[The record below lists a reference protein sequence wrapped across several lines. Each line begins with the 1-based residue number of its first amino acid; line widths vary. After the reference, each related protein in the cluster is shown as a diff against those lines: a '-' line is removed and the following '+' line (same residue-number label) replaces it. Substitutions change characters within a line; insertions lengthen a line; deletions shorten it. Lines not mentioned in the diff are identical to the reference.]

1 MTFRALIAGGVLLA
15 ACLMMVMPVSA
26 AINTIPQGATVFIG
40 EQGLDVTAATGT
52 APMIAWF
59 SSGTSPA
66 VDVPTKVINVG
77 NPTSFYISPS
87 DFVGRTGNWYQW
99 TGANPAGS
107 VAFLVEEPVITLRV
121 FDVTA
126 NFEIRPGVT
135 WVPTGDQVG
144 FGIETNLYVM
154 NQRPGVSGAP
164 VTIVAEGPT
173 GVTYSSLIGPQ
184 GTYMLNDIPVGTSP
198 FNTGPV
204 WNTGNPDYPK
214 GTYSFYAK
222 CNANHMDDNYH
233 AESDTVTLLM
243 QSVNPLITPST
254 TVTTVLTTL
263 PTIVPTPPTTIPVT
277 TVSPS
282 TPPVTTVPPSTPPVT
297 TLPPTTPPPTTTP
310 GFGVILV
317 SGALAAGALLMLR
330 KR

>member
-1 MTFRALIAGGVLLA
+1 
-15 ACLMMVMPVSA
+15 
-26 AINTIPQGATVFIG
+26 
-40 EQGLDVTAATGT
+40 
-52 APMIAWF
+52 
-59 SSGTSPA
+59 
-66 VDVPTKVINVG
+66 
-77 NPTSFYISPS
+77 
-87 DFVGRTGNWYQW
+87 
-99 TGANPAGS
+99 
-107 VAFLVEEPVITLRV
+107 LVEEPAITLRV

-254 TVTTVLTTL
+254 TVTTVLTTPPSTMTTS
-263 PTIVPTPPTTIPVT
+263 PTFVTTPPTTIPVT
-277 TVSPS
+277 S
-282 TPPVTTVPPSTPPVT
+282 VPPTTIPVT

-310 GFGVILV
+310 GSGVIPV

>member
-77 NPTSFYISPS
+77 NPSSFYISPS
-87 DFVGRTGNWYQW
+87 DFGGRTGNWYRW
-99 TGANPAGS
+99 TGANPAGA
-107 VAFLVEEPVITLRV
+107 VAFLVEEPAITLRV
-121 FDVTA
+121 FDETA

-135 WVPTGDQVG
+135 WVPTGDLVG

-164 VTIVAEGPT
+164 VTIDAEGPT

-214 GTYSFYAK
+214 GMYSFFAK
-222 CNANHMDDNYH
+222 CNANHMNDNYH

-243 QSVNPLITPST
+243 QSVNPLITPT
-254 TVTTVLTTL
+254 TTRTTVPTTVPTIVTTV
-263 PTIVPTPPTTIPVT
+263 PTIVTTSPTTIPVT
-277 TVSPS
+277 SVP
-282 TPPVTTVPPSTPPVT
+282 TTIPPVT

-310 GFGVILV
+310 GSGVILV
-317 SGALAAGALLMLR
+317 SGALAAGALLALR